1 MKSIVFANRKLVKSD
16 ALSPPDGL
24 LISLPGFYRTRCEKE
39 ARFIGDWGRIKNYFF
54 SEEEGESFFF
64 GDVSLSFLGFF
75 LGSESDARFPFE
87 A

>member
-1 MKSIVFANRKLVKSD
+1 MGER
-16 ALSPPDGL
+16 G
-24 LISLPGFYRTRCEKE
+24 G
-39 ARFIGDWGRIKNYFF
+39 IKNYFF

-64 GDVSLSFLGFF
+64 GDVSLSFLGFC